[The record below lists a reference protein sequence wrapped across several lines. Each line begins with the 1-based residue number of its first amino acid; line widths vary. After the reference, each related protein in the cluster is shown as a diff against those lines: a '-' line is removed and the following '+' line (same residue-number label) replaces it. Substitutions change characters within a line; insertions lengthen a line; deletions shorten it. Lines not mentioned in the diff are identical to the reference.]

1 MKSFISGIQQVGIG
15 VLDADVALTL
25 YRDLLGMD
33 ALVFDDVAEAALMT
47 RFTGNAVRRRRATLT
62 LNMQGGG
69 GFELWQH
76 LNGAPQLRSTPARI
90 GDLGIT
96 AVKINCSNV
105 PAAHERM
112 TMLRKCTVGELMKD
126 LKGDQHFYIRDHFGN
141 AFEVMVATERFSRTR
156 HATGGVGGVVIGVS
170 HMDRSLQV
178 YRDVLGLSETV
189 YDTRTF
195 DENGPEL
202 RRVLLRKRSTGE
214 GAFGRLLGS
223 VQVELV
229 QDLSGPRSHIYKDR
243 YWGDPGFIHLC
254 MDVLDM
260 EGLKRHAA
268 TQGVQFAV
276 DSQETFAMESA
287 GGRFCYIKDPDGTLI
302 ELVETHRVPVAKK
315 WGIFLN
321 LKRRDMHKPLPDWI
335 VRLLALNKVKG

>member
-15 VLDADVALTL
+15 VVDADVALPL
-25 YRDLLGMD
+25 YRDLLGME
-33 ALVFDDVAEAALMT
+33 ALVFDDVADAALMM
-47 RFTGNAVRRRRATLT
+47 RYTGNSVRRRRATLT

-76 LNGAPQLRSTPARI
+76 LNGTPQLPPTTARS
-90 GDLGIT
+90 GDIGIT
-96 AVKINCSNV
+96 AVKINCSDV
-105 PAAHERM
+105 VAAHQRLSGM
-112 TMLRKCTVGELMKD
+112 RKCTVGEIVKD
-126 LKGDQHFYIRDHFGN
+126 AKGDPHFHVCDPFGN
-141 AFEVMVATERFSRTR
+141 SFEVMVAEERFSKTC

-170 HMDRSLQV
+170 DIARSLPL
-178 YRDVLGLSETV
+178 YRDVLGISEV
-189 YDTRTF
+189 VSDTRTF
-195 DENGPEL
+195 DENGSAL
-202 RRVLLRKRSTGE
+202 RRVLLRKRSKGE

-229 QDLSGPRSHIYKDR
+229 QDLNAPRSHIYTGR

-268 TQGVQFAV
+268 THGVQFAV

-287 GGRFCYIKDPDGTLI
+287 GGRFCYIEDPDGTLI
-302 ELVETHRVPVAKK
+302 ELVETHRVPIAKK
-315 WGIFLN
+315 WGLFLD
-321 LKRRDMHKPLPDWI
+321 LKKRDMHKPLPDWI
-335 VRLLALNKVKG
+335 VRLLALSKVKG